1 MQKDGYMNVSA
12 KLGSDELGLGWL
24 TGVTV
29 WRTSKAVS
37 MASHRHP
44 HIELLFCLKGNLIY
58 EIEGY
63 GSVTVSEGTG
73 IMIPSDTQH
82 ILRDGTDSPC
92 ERLGLHIAKTL
103 ARTRKFGVYTP
114 ADYRSIHSTLVSMAV
129 HPFRLDSRLQSSVRE
144 LATLTYDDT
153 RKAAALGFIRALCC
167 TIIYR
172 TAETLTNPPVPIGPQ
187 MMDEAVR
194 FLEENHSRK
203 IGIEDLARRMGY
215 GRTQLFHLF
224 KRHTGLTP
232 NEYLVRYRIKRAKE
246 LVSNSSMPLSKI
258 ARSTGFSSES
268 YFRSVF
274 LKYTGRTLDSFGLKT
289 RSN

>member
-1 MQKDGYMNVSA
+1 MCMQKDGYINVSA

-24 TGVTV
+24 TGVTA

-44 HIELLFCLKGNLIY
+44 HIELLFCLKGNLTY

-73 IMIPSDTQH
+73 IVIPADTPH
-82 ILRDGTDSPC
+82 ILMDGTDSPC
-92 ERLGLHIAKTL
+92 ERLGLHVAKTL
-103 ARTRKFGVYTP
+103 ARMRKFGVYTT

-129 HPFRLDSRLQSSVRE
+129 HPFRLDSKLQSSVRE
-144 LATLTYDDT
+144 LAALTYGDT

-172 TAETLTNPPVPIGPQ
+172 TAETLTNPPVAVGPQ

-194 FLEENHSRK
+194 FLEDNHSKK

-246 LVSNSSMPLSKI
+246 LISSGSMPISKI
-258 ARSTGFSSES
+258 ALATGFSSET
-268 YFRSVF
+268 YFRAVF
-274 LKYTGRTLDSFGLKT
+274 LKYTGRTLDS
-289 RSN
+289 